1 MVRKNKHTLFKLIAI
16 LLPFLAL
23 FLLEISLRVF
33 HYGYNTHLFIEYPQ
47 NPDYYVFNS
56 DASKRYFLDRTFAP
70 VGNRE
75 LFKKKKAPG
84 TLRFFV
90 LGESTTIGYPYFHNA
105 SFHRQLLYRL
115 MHAYPEHTFEM
126 INLSLTAVN
135 SYTIKG
141 FAEELTKYQP
151 DAVLIYAGQNEYYGA
166 LGTASTQKI
175 GSNPAVVNT
184 VLKLRQLKMVQL
196 GMDGYAGLARRS
208 PSNSPKTEKTRMEL
222 MVGNQHI
229 ERDSK
234 LFKKGIRQFR
244 YNMEATLD
252 RLEKKGIPVFFSNVA
267 SNVKDQ
273 PPFIS
278 AIPDSINAMSYYLT
292 GLVAYQSREFSEA
305 ATLFNEAKDFDLLRF
320 RAPEEINQTIVELCL
335 EHPNTYFVDTRQ
347 AMEDKVAHH
356 LLGDELFTDHV
367 HPNQKGYAIMADA
380 FYRKIQES
388 HLLPPPLQEMSADE
402 AVQNMPFSPIDSIAG
417 ELRIWQLKAHWPYSD
432 DRYLNKPLPD
442 SAIEE
447 KLAVRLFRREEDWL
461 SVHNTLYEA
470 YIQNNQLEQVAK
482 IAEAI
487 VLEYAED
494 PVFYEQTAMIYG
506 DTGHTEKA
514 AFYMNGAFH
523 LAPTFERAHYLFV
536 FYLMMD
542 KPELATPFID
552 YALAHNTKGIP
563 LDAFKSLVERVIIQK
578 QQLDK
583 DSTNVTLMNEI
594 ATTYRQMDNRNG
606 AGKYINKVLQ
616 QDPKNRDALEMNKN
630 LN

>member
-1 MVRKNKHTLFKLIAI
+1 MRKNKHTLFKLIAI
-16 LLPFLAL
+16 LLPFLV
-23 FLLEISLRVF
+23 LLILEVSLRAF
-33 HYGYNTHLFIEYPQ
+33 HYGYNTNLFIEYPQ

-56 DASKRYFLDRTFAP
+56 DASKRYFLDMAYAP

-75 LFKKKKAPG
+75 LFKKEKAPN

-115 MHAYPEHTFEM
+115 MHAYPDHTFEI

-151 DAVLIYAGQNEYYGA
+151 DAVLIYTGQNEYYGA
-166 LGTASTQKI
+166 LGAASTQTT
-175 GSNPAVVNT
+175 GSNPAVVNA
-184 VLKLRQLKMVQL
+184 VLKLRQLKVVQL
-196 GMDGYAGLARRS
+196 GMNGYAGLVRRS
-208 PSNSPKTEKTRMEL
+208 HKNSSATEKTRMEL
-222 MVGNQHI
+222 MVGKQQI

-234 LFKKGIRQFR
+234 LFKKGIRQFQ

-252 RLEKKGIPVFFSNVA
+252 QLEKKGIPVFFSNVV
-267 SNVKDQ
+267 SNVKDL

-278 AIPDSINAMSYYLT
+278 AIPDSINAMSYYLN
-292 GLVAYQSREFSEA
+292 GLVAYQEREFSEA
-305 ATLFNEAKDFDLLRF
+305 AVLLNEAKDFDLLRF

-388 HLLPPPLQEMSADE
+388 HLLPPPVQEMTAGE
-402 AVQNMPFSPIDSIAG
+402 AIANMPFSPIDSIAA

-442 SAIEE
+442 STIEE
-447 KLAVRLFRREEDWL
+447 KLAVRLFQRETGWL
-461 SVHNTLYEA
+461 SAHNDLYEA
-470 YIQNNQLEQVAK
+470 YIQNNQLEQAAK
-482 IAEAI
+482 IAEAT

-494 PVFYEQTAMIYG
+494 PVFYEQAAMVYG
-506 DTGHTEKA
+506 EMGHTEKA
-514 AFYMNGAFH
+514 AFYMNGAFK
-523 LAPTFERAHYLFV
+523 LAPAFERARYLLV
-536 FYLMMD
+536 FNLMLD
-542 KPELATPFID
+542 QPEAAMPLLD
-552 YALAHNTKGIP
+552 YAIQHNTKGMQ
-563 LDAFKSLVERVIIQK
+563 LDAIKPLVERVITQK
-578 QQLDK
+578 QQLAK

-594 ATTYRQMDNRNG
+594 AATYLHMDNQNG
-606 AGKYINKVLQ
+606 AQKYIDKARQ
-616 QDPKNRDALEMNKN
+616 CAK
-630 LN
+630 